1 MIQEENE
8 MNKGLK
14 KVMVGALVLTLAGS
28 NVFPAIEIP
37 SAGIGQ
43 EVSAKTTLKSNKKK
57 STNNKNNSKK
67 KVSDKKKNKN
77 NNQKNKNNKNNNNKK
92 PSSNKSLTAA
102 AVLKKMKAAL
112 KDVYTCSVKQTA
124 EDALTYYD
132 LDKTKVESVAYEQV
146 ANSSIQMDVAL
157 IVKVKSGY
165 AKTGLE
171 KVKKMLKQTA
181 DYSKMYNMDS
191 CRVQQARLYQ
201 NGNYIGLFILGKIS
215 DSGSAQTQTAQAKKN
230 AEKVD
235 AAWKTVTGG
244 NAKNLAGI

>member
-1 MIQEENE
+1 

-28 NVFPAIEIP
+28 NVLPAIEIP

-43 EVSAKTTLKSNKKK
+43 EVSAKTTSKSNKKK
-57 STNNKNNSKK
+57 STNNKNNNSKK
-67 KVSDKKKNKN
+67 KASDKKKNKN

-102 AVLKKMKAAL
+102 AALKKMKAAL
-112 KDVYTCSVKQTA
+112 KDVYTCSVKQTT

-132 LDKTKVESVAYEQV
+132 LDKTKVESVAYEQA

-235 AAWKTVTGG
+235 AAWKAVTGG